1 VRIED
6 AIRYSDATPDAVFAM
21 IATEEFQRRKCAATG
36 ASSYD
41 VQIKSGDS
49 HTVIV
54 CTRIL
59 PTDSLP
65 DFVRPLAGPR
75 LELIEN
81 IDWGEPNTTGARF
94 ADVRL
99 QFTGQ
104 PLSMVGRLR
113 LRAEGDDTTAALRAD
128 LQANVPIFGG
138 RIEKACAPLVEQALR
153 IEQQVGQKWLAE
165 RR

>member
-6 AIRYSDATPDAVFAM
+6 AIRYPDAAPEEVFAM

-36 ASSYD
+36 ATSYD
-41 VQIKSGDS
+41 VQITTADS

-54 CTRIL
+54 CTRLL

-75 LELIEN
+75 LELIET
-81 IDWGEPNTTGARF
+81 IDWGEPTTTGARF
-94 ADVRL
+94 ADVAL

-113 LRAEGDDTTAALRAD
+113 LRAEDADTTAALRAE
-128 LQANVPIFGG
+128 LQANVPIFGA

-153 IEQQVGQKWLAE
+153 IEQQVGQKWLTE
-165 RR
+165 HR

>member
-1 VRIED
+1 MRIED
-6 AIRYSDATPDAVFAM
+6 AIRYTGATPDEVFAM
-21 IATEEFQRRKCAATG
+21 IATEDFQRRKCAATG

-41 VQIKSGDS
+41 VAIATGDA

-65 DFVRPLAGPR
+65 DFVRPLAGSR
-75 LELIEN
+75 LELVET
-81 IDWGEPNTTGARF
+81 IDWGEPTATGARF
-94 ADVRL
+94 ADITL

-113 LRAEGDDTTAALRAD
+113 LRAEDADTTAALRAE

-165 RR
+165 HN